1 VNSFPPLPKVGEDRG
16 EGEDEPEN
24 KGGLARISRS
34 MENARYS
41 RKSPAAMTLAIFAA
55 PWFVFV
61 ENTGV

>member
-1 VNSFPPLPKVGEDRG
+1 VGEDRG